1 MKKFYA
7 ILCLAI
13 ASLTQL
19 QAQAPQGFNY
29 QATVRNSAGDL
40 IVNTN
45 VYFKFNIMQGSQTS
59 LPVFTE
65 THYVPT
71 DDLGQVNIVIGEGT
85 ANTGTF
91 SELDWSLGSY
101 YLGIELD
108 TGNGYVAMGTTQLLS
123 VPYALY
129 AENSGNAPPT
139 TPNLQSVLTENNS
152 AGQQQIKDLLEPTD
166 GTDAVTKAYV
176 DALSN
181 TQGLMNFNGWDNY
194 QVWNDGTSVQLTP
207 NSFVFV
213 NANDTT
219 LIFPDGPEN
228 CCFGDVIYVYVMDGD
243 PLTPLLFNL
252 QANGFPIAVGGG
264 DMPLEFTSSDII
276 SGEFWSV
283 GLNTIVN
290 VGNYWM
296 VAGFLGHIIN
306 DSDIDDD
313 GDGYTENQGDCD
325 DSNAQINPG
334 ATELEDG
341 IDNDCDGEVDELP
354 NSTIDITGFI
364 TSNTTWT
371 SNNIYILNQKVVV
384 QDGAT
389 LTIEPG
395 TIIKGSSGTGSLASA
410 LVIARGGKLMAEGTA
425 SQPIIMTSASDDI
438 TVGQT
443 MGSNLDQN
451 DRGLWGGLIV
461 LGNAPCS
468 FSNDVAAIQIE
479 GIPAEDEWG
488 LYGGTDAA
496 DNSGVMKYI
505 SIRHG
510 GALIGEGNEIN
521 GLTLGGV
528 GLGTEIDNIEVVAVV
543 DDGIEFF
550 GGTVNAS
557 NLFVW
562 AQGDDA
568 IDIDQAYSG
577 TIDNVVV
584 HLGEASDHAFEI
596 DGPEG
601 SAAGSFTLQNASIFG
616 NDVTSNGEYADYR
629 KAATGVTKNIFAAN
643 FPAGKDVELDN
654 NAVAQKFISGDLTF
668 ENWEVAGADN
678 TIFVEKVGEF
688 EVQIIDP
695 SFTSQ
700 AASWT
705 TTVSGQ
711 TNAGADTSAFSW
723 TYSNAKAG
731 FGY

>member
-1 MKKFYA
+1 MKKS
-7 ILCLAI
+7 ILALFALSTLAL
-13 ASLTQL
+13 SSCSSDDDNNGGT
-19 QAQAPQGFNY
+19 
-29 QATVRNSAGDL
+29 T
-40 IVNTN
+40 
-45 VYFKFNIMQGSQTS
+45 
-59 LPVFTE
+59 
-65 THYVPT
+65 PT
-71 DDLGQVNIVIGEGT
+71 PT
-85 ANTGTF
+85 ANVVSVTG
-91 SELDWSLGSY
+91 S
-101 YLGIELD
+101 IE
-108 TGNGYVAMGTTQLLS
+108 GNQ
-123 VPYALY
+123 
-129 AENSGNAPPT
+129 
-139 TPNLQSVLTENNS
+139 
-152 AGQQQIKDLLEPTD
+152 
-166 GTDAVTKAYV
+166 
-176 DALSN
+176 
-181 TQGLMNFNGWDNY
+181 
-194 QVWNDGTSVQLTP
+194 
-207 NSFVFV
+207 
-213 NANDTT
+213 
-219 LIFPDGPEN
+219 
-228 CCFGDVIYVYVMDGD
+228 
-243 PLTPLLFNL
+243 
-252 QANGFPIAVGGG
+252 
-264 DMPLEFTSSDII
+264 
-276 SGEFWSV
+276 
-283 GLNTIVN
+283 
-290 VGNYWM
+290 
-296 VAGFLGHIIN
+296 
-306 DSDIDDD
+306 
-313 GDGYTENQGDCD
+313 
-325 DSNAQINPG
+325 
-334 ATELEDG
+334 
-341 IDNDCDGEVDELP
+341 
-354 NSTIDITGFI
+354 
-364 TSNTTWT
+364 TWT
-371 SNNIYILNQKVVV
+371 SDNIYQLNQKVVV

-410 LVIARGGKLMAEGTA
+410 LVVARGGKLMAEGTA

-438 TVGQT
+438 TVGET

-528 GLGTEIDNIEVVAVV
+528 GTGTEIDNIEVVANV

-557 NLFVW
+557 NLLVW

-568 IDIDQAYSG
+568 VDIDQAYSG

-616 NDVTSNGEYADYR
+616 NAVTSNGEYADYR

-678 TIFVEKVGEF
+678 TIFVEKVGCAENCDDDDDSNDVD
-688 EVQIIDP
+688 EDQIIDP

-711 TNAGADTSAFSW
+711 TNAGADTSAFGW

-731 FGY
+731 LGY